1 MKRRLDIR
9 AIVMSLFALLAIVMI
24 MLQLQK
30 SMPKAP
36 PVLEK
41 MTAGQRIAVVDSS
54 YINLPL
60 KFIWTMPN
68 AFWRL
73 SIISSDTLPPL
84 LDDSALFSEILW
96 LVQAER
102 RQNGESL
109 LRARIGVFAHETD
122 KTASDI
128 AVSLLAERLADLEKG
143 GARATILQP
152 VSAPA
157 HPLLKGAW
165 FVLQG
170 PDDAV
175 NTVQLV
181 VVLPRRENRF
191 ILSCDS
197 NTNSYNHYRDEIE
210 VLVQRFYPIPRKVLP

>member
-54 YINLPL
+54 YINL
-60 KFIWTMPN
+60 
-68 AFWRL
+68 
-73 SIISSDTLPPL
+73 LPPL

-197 NTNSYNHYRDEIE
+197 NTNTYNHYRDEIE